1 MFIIKGEWKYV
12 LVKAD
17 MLSKSTLEKIYNKK
31 SWPFVE
37 MSVEPN
43 TFYIFE
49 KQKGTINKQ
58 KWLDII
64 DMELLST
71 KKSGM

>member
-12 LVKAD
+12 LVKNSA
-17 MLSKSTLEKIYNKK
+17 LSKAQLEKIYNKK

-37 MSVEPN
+37 LSVEPD
-43 TFYIFE
+43 TFYVFD
-49 KQKGTINKQ
+49 KQQGTVKKQ

-64 DMELLST
+64 DMELLET
-71 KKSGM
+71 KH

>member
-1 MFIIKGEWKYV
+1 MFIIKWAGKYV
-12 LVKAD
+12 LVKTD
-17 MLSKSTLEKIYNKK
+17 MLSKAQLEKIYNKK

-37 MSVEPN
+37 MVVEPD

-49 KQKGTINKQ
+49 KQKGTIGKQ